1 MKCNK
6 KWCQFRFHC
15 AVCNIDSD
23 SFTQSCKGNR
33 QYEMMSISASI
44 SPRCQLWYLHQQAPN
59 NAYNY
64 LPNSLVTAVGY
75 NEIGNTMMLLSS
87 PILLRRHM
95 SEVTSGITGTQYMRL
110 ELCSQFHC
118 QWHWEK
124 GSRPT
129 PGIIS
134 STVVLLSHQS
144 WSLEQQ
150 AHNNAFSLGELCRCQ
165 LIFIFFY

>member
-23 SFTQSCKGNR
+23 SFTQSCKENR

-87 PILLRRHM
+87 PILLRRH
-95 SEVTSGITGTQYMRL
+95 VRGHLWNNRHPIYASGTMLTVPLSMTLRKRQQANAGNYFVNCGFTKPSVMIFGTTGTQQPVSYTHLR
-110 ELCSQFHC
+110 
-118 QWHWEK
+118 
-124 GSRPT
+124 
-129 PGIIS
+129 
-134 STVVLLSHQS
+134 
-144 WSLEQQ
+144 
-150 AHNNAFSLGELCRCQ
+150 AHETA
-165 LIFIFFY
+165 